1 MAEHELPRKYAMAVF
16 SLAVEKW
23 VTALKVTQ
31 DKLTEDASLLKKLQN
46 IDLSFGERQKAL
58 DNIIPAESD
67 PYVHNFLYTMLR
79 DGDINLL
86 GEVIDEIGRM
96 TSGGPQVQVARVTTA
111 TALSEA
117 EQEQF
122 RQKLRSKYGQTLEF
136 VFNVDS
142 SILGG
147 AVVQVGD
154 KIIDGSVATR
164 LQSMSNL
171 LGVR

>member
-1 MAEHELPRKYAMAVF
+1 MAAQELPRKYAMAVF

-23 VTALKVTQ
+23 VTALKATQ
-31 DKLTEDASLLKKLQN
+31 DKLAEDASLLKKLQN
-46 IDLSFGERQKAL
+46 TDLSFGERQKAL
-58 DNIIPAESD
+58 DKIIPAESD

-79 DGDINLL
+79 DGDISLL
-86 GEVIDEIGRM
+86 GDVVDEIGRM

-111 TALSEA
+111 AVLSEA
-117 EQEQF
+117 EQDLF
-122 RQKLRSKYGQTLEF
+122 RQKLRSKYGQNLEF
-136 VFNVDS
+136 IFHVDS

>member
-1 MAEHELPRKYAMAVF
+1 MAAQELPRKYAMAVF

-23 VTALKVTQ
+23 VTALKATQ
-31 DKLTEDASLLKKLQN
+31 DKIAEDASLLKKLQN
-46 IDLSFGERQKAL
+46 TDLSFGERQKAL
-58 DNIIPAESD
+58 DKVIPAESD

-79 DGDINLL
+79 DGDISLL
-86 GEVIDEIGRM
+86 GEIIDEIGRM

-111 TALSEA
+111 AALSEA
-117 EQEQF
+117 EQDQF
-122 RQKLRSKYGQTLEF
+122 RQKLRSKYGQNLEF